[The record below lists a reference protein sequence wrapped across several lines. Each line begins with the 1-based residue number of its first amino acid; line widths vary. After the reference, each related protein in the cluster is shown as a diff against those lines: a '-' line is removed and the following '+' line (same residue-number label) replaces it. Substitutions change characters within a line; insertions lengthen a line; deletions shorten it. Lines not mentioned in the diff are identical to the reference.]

1 MLQAQDWEKQG
12 NPQFYREGSMGCP
25 ITSWNMS
32 QQHHT
37 FVQNHLEMKLLYK
50 QKYCL
55 QEHEAIP
62 LLSGGKAAAGVLPRS
77 WAIPFKEEE
86 NQWKATKTRT
96 GLWRQDWINSN
107 RFEFVFL
114 QRERE
119 KGKLRRVA
127 VIFSYATVKETICS
141 PCLRLI
147 ARQGNCSE

>member
-1 MLQAQDWEKQG
+1 
-12 NPQFYREGSMGCP
+12 MGYP

-62 LLSGGKAAAGVLPRS
+62 LLSGGKAAADVLG
-77 WAIPFKEEE
+77 AIPFKEEE

-96 GLWRQDWINSN
+96 GL
-107 RFEFVFL
+107 
-114 QRERE
+114 
-119 KGKLRRVA
+119 
-127 VIFSYATVKETICS
+127 
-141 PCLRLI
+141 
-147 ARQGNCSE
+147 